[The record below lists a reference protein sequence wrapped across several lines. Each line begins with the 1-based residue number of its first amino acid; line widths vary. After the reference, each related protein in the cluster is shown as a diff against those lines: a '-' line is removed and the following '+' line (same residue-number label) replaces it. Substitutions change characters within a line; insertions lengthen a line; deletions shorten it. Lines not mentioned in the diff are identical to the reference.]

1 MMIMLIDH
9 VLPEYDESEYHKIE
23 IRGNLKQVYRAV
35 RHLDFSDSLLIRS
48 LFRLRGLP
56 AMLKGM
62 DDLLAVGFV
71 LVEEVPHEEFVLGL
85 VGKFWNVTA
94 KIQQVNGPGYR
105 AFNSSG
111 FAKLAWNFVVRETGP
126 GVVKLSTETR
136 VMCLDDRSRRRFRL
150 YWFLVGRFSGLIR
163 REMLRCVKR
172 RIEFG

>member
-1 MMIMLIDH
+1 MGMLIDQI
-9 VLPEYDESEYHKIE
+9 LPEYDEREYHDIE
-23 IRGNLKQVYRAV
+23 IRSNLKQVYRAV

-71 LVEEVPHEEFVLGL
+71 LVEEFPHEEFVLGL
-85 VGKFWNVTA
+85 VGRFWDVTA
-94 KIQQVNGPGYR
+94 KIQHLNGPGYR
-105 AFNSSG
+105 DFNSRG
-111 FAKLAWNFVVRETGP
+111 YAKLAWNFSVRETGP

-136 VMCLDDRSRRRFRL
+136 VMCLDDQSRIRFRL

-172 RIEFG
+172 KIEFG

>member
-1 MMIMLIDH
+1 MGMLIDQI
-9 VLPEYDESEYHKIE
+9 LPEYDEREYHDIE

-56 AMLKGM
+56 ATLRRM
-62 DDLLAVGFV
+62 DDLLDAGFV

-85 VGKFWNVTA
+85 VGKFWDVTA
-94 KIQQVNGPGYR
+94 KIRHVNGPGYR
-105 AFNSSG
+105 DFNSSG
-111 FAKLAWNFVVRETGP
+111 YAKLAWNFAVRKTGP

-136 VMCLDDRSRRRFRL
+136 VMCLDDPSRRRFRL

-163 REMLRCVKR
+163 REMLGCVKR
-172 RIEFG
+172 RMEFR